1 MIRQLQ
7 ARLSATLL
15 TRTTR
20 ATSLTEAGERF

>member
-1 MIRQLQ
+1 MIRQLE

-15 TRTTR
+15 RRTTR